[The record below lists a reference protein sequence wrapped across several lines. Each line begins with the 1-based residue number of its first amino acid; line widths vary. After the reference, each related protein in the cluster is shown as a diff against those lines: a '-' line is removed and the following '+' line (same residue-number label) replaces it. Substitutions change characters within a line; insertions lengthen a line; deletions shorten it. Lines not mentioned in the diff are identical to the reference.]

1 MGFMKDLVGRFDTDS
16 LDLWVQC
23 DSCFYFSDFLAK
35 LHDDSGHCTHSFRTA
50 TQKAQVDVRK

>member
-23 DSCFYFSDFLAK
+23 NWCFYFSDFSAM
-35 LHDDSGHCTHSFRTA
+35 LHDDSGHCTHIFRTA
-50 TQKAQVDVRK
+50 RQKSQVDVRK